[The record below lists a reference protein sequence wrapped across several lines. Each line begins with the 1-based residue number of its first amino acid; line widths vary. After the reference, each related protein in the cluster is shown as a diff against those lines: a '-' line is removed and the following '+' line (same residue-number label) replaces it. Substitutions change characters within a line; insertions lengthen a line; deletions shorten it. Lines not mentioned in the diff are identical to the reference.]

1 MHKSLYIITYNIRS
15 FIIQSIVL
23 SVFFLSASSRG
34 CACSPADF
42 IIDDFAK
49 RCRGIAEQV
58 RDTELA
64 HRMVLPDAASR
75 SARLLDSWLA
85 FFLDHGVTPPPVY
98 LSMAG
103 QGWEAGMSSLGRRI
117 GEVGRGE
124 PVSPESLEAMTLPF
138 ELLAQPQQLFEFQHA
153 LASLSSRIE
162 EHLASSVSGNAIPTP
177 ASLAADPGIGQPLA
191 FVSQCCEHTPELR
204 RRLGTLYE
212 SLTASTPTTISDA
225 EPGSFTASGKSLP
238 SSEDRLAL
246 FELHLGSVRDELAFF
261 APIAFWQ
268 EPGTASQTLSHKH

>member
-1 MHKSLYIITYNIRS
+1 MTKYSIRLVMTQALL
-15 FIIQSIVL
+15 IL
-23 SVFFLSASSRG
+23 VFLASGCSRG

-42 IIDDFAK
+42 LIDDFAK
-49 RCRGIAEQV
+49 RCRTLAEEV

-64 HRMVLPDAASR
+64 YRMALPDTASR

-98 LSMAG
+98 LSLAG
-103 QGWEAGMSSLGRRI
+103 QGWEAGMRSLGRHI

-124 PVSPESLEAMTLPF
+124 SVSAESLEAMTLPF

-153 LASLSSRIE
+153 LASLSTRIE
-162 EHLASSVSGNAIPTP
+162 EHLASSTSGTTIPTP
-177 ASLAADPGIGQPLA
+177 ASLAADPEIAQPLA
-191 FVSQCCEHTPELR
+191 FVSQCCEHAPELR

-212 SLTASTPTTISDA
+212 SLTASTSVTIPD
-225 EPGSFTASGKSLP
+225 TASGSL
-238 SSEDRLAL
+238 SISGETLLSREDRFAL
-246 FELHLGSVRDELAFF
+246 FGLHLGSVRDELAFF

-268 EPGTASQTLSHKH
+268 EPGAASQRIP